1 MFVYLLPIAAIG
13 LAVYGVRSVMLTTPS
28 SDIVFD
34 EAEPSAPDE
43 EAGAAGA
50 AGAAPSDA
58 MERERQSDGV
68 SG

>member
-13 LAVYGVRSVMLTTPS
+13 FAVYGVRSVMLTTPA
-28 SDIVFD
+28 SDIVLD

-43 EAGAAGA
+43 EAGGEGSAAVGS
-50 AGAAPSDA
+50 AAPSDA
-58 MERERQSDGV
+58 MELEGG